1 MENANPTVHNV
12 ATRSSSSKVQ
22 DPFADILAF
31 TSYSSG
37 DTDSDTSS
45 NYDDEERADP
55 IDAQEV
61 YDLLANIT
69 DPEHPLTLSQLAVV
83 NLPHITVHDS
93 SISNS
98 NARSSP
104 STVLVEITPTI
115 PHCSMAQLIGLCVR
129 VRLERSLPS
138 RFRVDVKVREGTHQ
152 SEGQVNKQLADKERV
167 AAACENE
174 QLMGVL
180 GGMMET
186 CV

>member
-1 MENANPTVHNV
+1 MENANPTVHHV
-12 ATRSSSSKVQ
+12 ATRSSPKDQ
-22 DPFADILAF
+22 DPFADILAS
-31 TSYSSG
+31 TSFSDGSG

-83 NLPHITVHDS
+83 NLPHITVHDPS
-93 SISNS
+93 SSNS
-98 NARSSP
+98 RPTP